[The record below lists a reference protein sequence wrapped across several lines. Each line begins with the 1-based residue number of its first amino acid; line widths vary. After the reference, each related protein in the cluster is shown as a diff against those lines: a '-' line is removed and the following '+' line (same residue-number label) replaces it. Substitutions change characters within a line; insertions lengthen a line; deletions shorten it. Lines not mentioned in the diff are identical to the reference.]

1 MHINLILIVTL
12 IAIIIFINIKE
23 LFEPFE
29 PISSNQFSTWEQNYQ
44 NYKSDTDKT
53 QPTYYSQLDYNKVPE
68 INCCLVEKKY
78 IPNPGDM
85 YDGNFKYTFT
95 KKSGSEC
102 NSSEYNLNS
111 NSQLLIDG
119 ENGWSNSFC
128 SNTSES
134 KQIGSC
140 RNINK
145 ECIDFVDKKFC
156 DKYRMKWSS
165 KTCHQPLEFTWV
177 DPINIDL
184 PTKKPGDGTFKMF

>member
-1 MHINLILIVTL
+1 MHINLILFVIL
-12 IAIIIFINIKE
+12 IAIIIFINLKE
-23 LFEPFE
+23 SFEQFNPV
-29 PISSNQFSTWEQNYQ
+29 SSNQYSTWEKD
-44 NYKSDTDKT
+44 YKSDTDKT
-53 QPTYYSQLDYNKVPE
+53 QPTFYSQLDYNKVPK

-78 IPNPGDM
+78 LPDPNDLNEGS
-85 YDGNFKYTFT
+85 FKYLFT
-95 KKSGSEC
+95 KKSGSQC
-102 NSSEYNLNS
+102 DSSNYNLNS
-111 NSQLLIDG
+111 NSQLLIEGD
-119 ENGWSNSFC
+119 NGWSNSLC
-128 SNTSES
+128 SNTAGS

-165 KTCHQPLEFTWV
+165 KTCHQPLEFTWI